1 MNIVIIRNRSFLT
14 AFMGLCLL
22 VANSLNAASSCNLT
36 LGMSNWLPYQAIS
49 ESGEPHGLQVELIE
63 QIAAQAKC
71 TLKYRSMTF
80 QAGLKEL
87 EQGTVDFLVN
97 ATPSE
102 ERSKIALFSIPYRN
116 EFLLLYSTQKYLEK
130 CHRMTLEEL
139 IRDGFRLGIQYQLY
153 YGEELRLIQ
162 QSPELNRLL
171 RYVESNVQHV
181 DLVESEDLDGIIDD
195 PVVVSYRS
203 TINPERSGVLKSCPI
218 QISTSPV
225 SMMFSKK
232 SVSKETVERF
242 NRAILAVQ
250 ATPEYRK
257 RWSW

>member
-1 MNIVIIRNRSFLT
+1 MLISTQST
-14 AFMGLCLL
+14 A
-22 VANSLNAASSCNLT
+22 AAPCNLT
-36 LGMSNWLPYQAIS
+36 LGMSNWLPYQAIADD
-49 ESGEPHGLQVELIE
+49 GKPYGLQVQLIE
-63 QIAAQAKC
+63 QIAAQAGCKVN
-71 TLKYRSMTF
+71 YRSMTF
-80 QAGLKEL
+80 QAGLTEL
-87 EQGTVDFLVN
+87 QKGTVDFMVN

-102 ERSKIALFSIPYRN
+102 ERRTIAFFSIPYRN
-116 EFLLLYSTQKYLEK
+116 EFLLLYSTKNYLAK

-171 RYVESNVQHV
+171 HYVESNVQHV
-181 DLVESEDLDGIIDD
+181 DLVESKDLDGIIDD

-203 TINPERSGVLKSCPI
+203 TINPERSGILKSCPI

-232 SVSKETVERF
+232 SVTPEMVERF
-242 NRAILAVQ
+242 NRAIRAVQ
-250 ATPEYRK
+250 ATPDYQK
-257 RWSW
+257 RWKW

>member
-1 MNIVIIRNRSFLT
+1 MNIEIIRNRPILILFVSIFI
-14 AFMGLCLL
+14 L
-22 VANSLNAASSCNLT
+22 VSAPLNAAESCSLT

-49 ESGEPHGLQVELIE
+49 ADGKPHGLQVELIE
-63 QIAAQAKC
+63 QIAAQADCKI
-71 TLKYRSMTF
+71 KYRSMTF

-87 EQGTVDFLVN
+87 EQGTVDFMVN
-97 ATPSE
+97 ATPSD
-102 ERSKIALFSIPYRN
+102 ERRKIAQFSIPYRN
-116 EFLLLYSTQKYLEK
+116 EFLLLYSTKKYLAK
-130 CHRMTLEEL
+130 CQSMSLEEL

-162 QSPELNRLL
+162 QSPELNKLL

-181 DLVESEDLDGIIDD
+181 DLVESEHLDGIIDD

-203 TINPERSGVLKSCPI
+203 AKNPQRSGILKSCPI

-225 SMMFSKK
+225 SLMFSKK
-232 SVSKETVERF
+232 SVSAEMVERF
-242 NRAILAVQ
+242 NQAIVEVQ
-250 ATPEYRK
+250 RTHAYQK